1 MGFATYPAMAGPAI
15 QLSGISRKQ
24 AAWLVLT
31 TNRIDGATA
40 ERWGMVNECV
50 DPERLLPRAREIA
63 TQVASFDAVALA
75 ESKKMLERIP
85 AIVTDWQEAMDLGQS
100 ANLVIRSK
108 TTAQA
113 EGNARFAAGIKNP
126 GQGV

>member
-1 MGFATYPAMAGPAI
+1 
-15 QLSGISRKQ
+15 
-24 AAWLVLT
+24 
-31 TNRIDGATA
+31 
-40 ERWGMVNECV
+40 MVNECV

-75 ESKKMLERIP
+75 ESKKMLDRIP